1 MLNRKFNVFPLNN
14 PKLLDASGEA
24 FLSNTAPSVS
34 LDEISIKN
42 KDTDTLDV
50 EINLCLTQNVKE
62 AMDRNWWFFQNSPR
76 NSKYRIR
83 LLTCFGASNSVALDF
98 VAQRMNE
105 YQCDM
110 MSTRGA
116 AGALS
121 FINNMNQYQVGPTKI
136 SGLLNPEGPFAIG
149 ALTRKMKG
157 SQSGILTYSDETSLG
172 DIIVHD
178 IPVLPSI
185 EKSKDGTPNVSLSE
199 GLGKAFLS
207 SIKFNI
213 PSDKISDTLSVYA
226 FVYYDSTDSLQ
237 EKSITYP
244 AQTISGFIDT
254 RAMLG
259 DKVEFS
265 TQTKNRSADE
275 PGNLKNIGPVDGE
288 FLSDARSTTRI
299 DQSNIAAKINKK
311 TLDYLLEELGEN
323 ENQKPVTKIIKNHND
338 FSNLWITRSDKDSKR
353 FMFSFDLRSFLLK
366 ESSFPVLYSKDQIA
380 RELLQGGELIADFE
394 TASVKYI
401 CVKRRQVEFESYT
414 SDNDLGTQTRNK
426 EISPNYIF
434 PEEIVTIPSRIDD
447 IFLEINQRS
456 NENVA
461 FYQGVDTCSDNR
473 KTQSLSKF
481 QYGTKVSV
489 NDPSLLFLKRVMADL
504 NDMTKQ
510 VENVYDTIKNSP
522 QIRVNEEIP
531 PGSINI
537 SGRGLINLNGTKR
550 IVPLTLIGLGQ
561 VTADEVISDV
571 IRKYVSYAEKFELIG
586 PSLVEDSL
594 ETEVGGTLYSL
605 ANSSKVEDML
615 QIVSSIEKLS
625 FSIERVLK
633 AELPKGISNEGN
645 TDPSDLEQRGFLQTK
660 FSLLEKEH
668 FFSEVIEY
676 GTLYQTG
683 YDYIAADYNTS
694 ALGLPEYSRASFQ
707 SRFLE
712 EFNKYFGEYPD
723 DGQPSRIIDSTEGT
737 YGNSTL
743 RYYTPK
749 LIKIFGKDTINQP
762 TYLNQDSN
770 SANYDIDQYASLFL
784 DICKLKKQKDINS
797 PFLAIEKQ
805 DMGSSLEEA
814 LMRENCVITDS
825 ISPEFETYEIGKKKR
840 KPAGKQKKI
849 TINTKNNFEVSPDL
863 FQTFL
868 GGAADKSDDTKDYF
882 KVSDSPFKPK
892 NFGIVSATDKS
903 ANKDPKKALPPTKLM
918 FNILADLQINP
929 IENDEVM
936 YEKETFNSLINA
948 SKNIEITA
956 KNVKSIIEGD
966 LAEIPNQFKSMFV
979 IANVAQQM
987 SLGSGFDATRF
998 MLKDQD
1004 VSTIDKVITNI
1015 YAGDSFP
1022 PYKNAKDPMKVYA
1035 KFLTFWMNYKQI
1047 AVIEYLS
1054 GFDDLQSNGVSL
1066 RSDSTDK
1073 RALPVWKKFTVDFY
1087 RDNADR
1093 KFLCRI
1099 RNLSQNDLETTTN
1112 IPVDYVDLLDL
1123 PIYNKYFILAPE
1135 EG

>member
-24 FLSNTAPSVS
+24 FLSNTTPSVS

-62 AMDRNWWFFQNSPR
+62 AMDQNWWFFQNSPR

-110 MSTRGA
+110 MSTKGA

-121 FINNMNQYQVGPTKI
+121 FVNTMNQYQVGPTKI

-288 FLSDARSTTRI
+288 FLNDVRSTTRI
-299 DQSNIAAKINKK
+299 DQSSIAEKINKK

-426 EISPNYIF
+426 EILPNYIF

-489 NDPSLLFLKRVMADL
+489 NDPSLLFL
-504 NDMTKQ
+504 
-510 VENVYDTIKNSP
+510 
-522 QIRVNEEIP
+522 
-531 PGSINI
+531 
-537 SGRGLINLNGTKR
+537 
-550 IVPLTLIGLGQ
+550 
-561 VTADEVISDV
+561 
-571 IRKYVSYAEKFELIG
+571 
-586 PSLVEDSL
+586 
-594 ETEVGGTLYSL
+594 
-605 ANSSKVEDML
+605 
-615 QIVSSIEKLS
+615 S
-625 FSIERVLK
+625 F
-633 AELPKGISNEGN
+633 
-645 TDPSDLEQRGFLQTK
+645 
-660 FSLLEKEH
+660 
-668 FFSEVIEY
+668 
-676 GTLYQTG
+676 
-683 YDYIAADYNTS
+683 
-694 ALGLPEYSRASFQ
+694 
-707 SRFLE
+707 
-712 EFNKYFGEYPD
+712 
-723 DGQPSRIIDSTEGT
+723 
-737 YGNSTL
+737 
-743 RYYTPK
+743 
-749 LIKIFGKDTINQP
+749 
-762 TYLNQDSN
+762 
-770 SANYDIDQYASLFL
+770 
-784 DICKLKKQKDINS
+784 LKKI
-797 PFLAIEKQ
+797 
-805 DMGSSLEEA
+805 
-814 LMRENCVITDS
+814 
-825 ISPEFETYEIGKKKR
+825 
-840 KPAGKQKKI
+840 
-849 TINTKNNFEVSPDL
+849 
-863 FQTFL
+863 
-868 GGAADKSDDTKDYF
+868 
-882 KVSDSPFKPK
+882 
-892 NFGIVSATDKS
+892 
-903 ANKDPKKALPPTKLM
+903 
-918 FNILADLQINP
+918 
-929 IENDEVM
+929 
-936 YEKETFNSLINA
+936 
-948 SKNIEITA
+948 
-956 KNVKSIIEGD
+956 
-966 LAEIPNQFKSMFV
+966 
-979 IANVAQQM
+979 
-987 SLGSGFDATRF
+987 
-998 MLKDQD
+998 
-1004 VSTIDKVITNI
+1004 
-1015 YAGDSFP
+1015 
-1022 PYKNAKDPMKVYA
+1022 
-1035 KFLTFWMNYKQI
+1035 
-1047 AVIEYLS
+1047 
-1054 GFDDLQSNGVSL
+1054 
-1066 RSDSTDK
+1066 
-1073 RALPVWKKFTVDFY
+1073 
-1087 RDNADR
+1087 
-1093 KFLCRI
+1093 I
-1099 RNLSQNDLETTTN
+1099 RNFMMRLKILHKLE
-1112 IPVDYVDLLDL
+1112 
-1123 PIYNKYFILAPE
+1123 
-1135 EG
+1135 